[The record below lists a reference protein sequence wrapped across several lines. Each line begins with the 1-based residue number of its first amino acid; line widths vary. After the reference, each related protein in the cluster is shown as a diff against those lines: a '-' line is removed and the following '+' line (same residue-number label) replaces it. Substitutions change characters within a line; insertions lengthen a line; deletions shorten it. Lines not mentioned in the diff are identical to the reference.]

1 MLWIVLAVVAVLFL
15 IGVAIHFAFREQVQ
29 KECLDSLERL
39 KDHHESLMRQATAR
53 HSQKRDELELH
64 FRAALDKSDERIAE
78 LENKLKTVEAEK
90 FNDRKTF
97 REELKKLNN
106 ECDMLRQHNTTLHQ
120 EVDSLNKVIGKVQ
133 EAIGNA

>member
-15 IGVAIHFAFREQVQ
+15 VGVAIHYSFREQVQ
-29 KECLDSLERL
+29 KECLDSIERL
-39 KDHHESLMRQATAR
+39 RSNHETLMRQATAR

-64 FRAALDKSDERIAE
+64 FRTALDKSDERISE
-78 LENKLKTVEAEK
+78 LENKIKTVESEK

-97 REELKKLNN
+97 REESGKLSN
-106 ECDMLRQHNTTLHQ
+106 ECDMLRHHNTTLQQ
-120 EVDSLNKVIGKVQ
+120 ELDSLNKVIGKVQ